1 MGGGAER
8 WFTEYIVLAVQTRE
22 PEFRSPEALEKARYR
37 FIHLYLLHWDWGD
50 TQIDGL
56 ADQSV

>member
-50 TQIDGL
+50 TQINGFTD
-56 ADQSV
+56 